1 MLPPKNIPDIAKPI
15 VRKALIV
22 GLVCGLVIGGIAG
35 FIVGTHIATQT
46 YVIVSGEGQKT

>member
-1 MLPPKNIPDIAKPI
+1 MLPPKEIPNSAKPI

-22 GLVCGLVIGGIAG
+22 GLVCGLLLGALAG

-46 YVIVSGEGQKT
+46 YVIVPGEGQKA